1 MTTGEVIAL
10 IKAFG
15 GGSGGGGTGGVLVVH
30 ITNPESGVY
39 VADKTYNEVLTAYQ
53 SGQLCLFSLYGSIS
67 HVSKDED
74 YPELYGFIVTVSPN
88 ESGGGTLM
96 SSYIEYTTSGVTV
109 STDKYSLTE
118 AN

>member
-15 GGSGGGGTGGVLVVH
+15 GSGGGSGGGVLVVH

-53 SGQLCLFSLYGSIS
+53 SGQLCLFSLYGSACV
-67 HVSKDED
+67 VSKDED
-74 YPELYGFIVTVSPN
+74 YPELYGYIVAVNQN
-88 ESGGGTLM
+88 EGGGGTLM

-109 STDKYSLTE
+109 STEKYSLTE